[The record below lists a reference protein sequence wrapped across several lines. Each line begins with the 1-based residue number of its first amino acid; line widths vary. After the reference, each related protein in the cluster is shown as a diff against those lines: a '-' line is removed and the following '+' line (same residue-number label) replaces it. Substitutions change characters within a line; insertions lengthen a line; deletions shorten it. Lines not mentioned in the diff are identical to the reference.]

1 MDATGLGRNVTI
13 EVLEYFDLL
22 GFTDRDGDTR
32 IIIGD
37 GDRFFATRKRI
48 QAWRLSMIW
57 TPRLRLTN
65 VLKEESRPWSGARSS
80 KPVKGV

>member
-1 MDATGLGRNVTI
+1 MNKTITINRLLITGAAGAFMDTTGLGLNVTI

-48 QAWRLSMIW
+48 QA
-57 TPRLRLTN
+57 
-65 VLKEESRPWSGARSS
+65 
-80 KPVKGV
+80 

>member
-1 MDATGLGRNVTI
+1 MNKTITINRLLITGAAGAFIDATGLGRNVTI

-22 GFTDRDGDTR
+22 GFTDRDDDTR

-48 QAWRLSMIW
+48 QA
-57 TPRLRLTN
+57 
-65 VLKEESRPWSGARSS
+65 
-80 KPVKGV
+80 

>member
-1 MDATGLGRNVTI
+1 MVINRLLITGAAGTFRDAMGLGRNVTI

-48 QAWRLSMIW
+48 QA
-57 TPRLRLTN
+57 
-65 VLKEESRPWSGARSS
+65 
-80 KPVKGV
+80 

>member
-1 MDATGLGRNVTI
+1 MNKTITINRLLISGAAGAFMDATGLGRNVTI

-48 QAWRLSMIW
+48 QA
-57 TPRLRLTN
+57 
-65 VLKEESRPWSGARSS
+65 
-80 KPVKGV
+80 

>member
-1 MDATGLGRNVTI
+1 MVINRLLITGAAGAFMDATGLGRNVTI

-48 QAWRLSMIW
+48 QA
-57 TPRLRLTN
+57 
-65 VLKEESRPWSGARSS
+65 
-80 KPVKGV
+80 

>member
-22 GFTDRDGDTR
+22 GFTDRDDDTR

-37 GDRFFATRKRI
+37 GDRFFATRKTI
-48 QAWRLSMIW
+48 QA
-57 TPRLRLTN
+57 
-65 VLKEESRPWSGARSS
+65 
-80 KPVKGV
+80 

>member
-1 MDATGLGRNVTI
+1 VNKTITINRLLITGAAGAFMDATGLGRNVTI
-13 EVLEYFDLL
+13 EVLEYFGLL

-48 QAWRLSMIW
+48 QA
-57 TPRLRLTN
+57 
-65 VLKEESRPWSGARSS
+65 
-80 KPVKGV
+80 

>member
-1 MDATGLGRNVTI
+1 MVINRLLITGVAGAFRDATGLGRNVTI

-48 QAWRLSMIW
+48 QA
-57 TPRLRLTN
+57 
-65 VLKEESRPWSGARSS
+65 
-80 KPVKGV
+80 